1 MGKLKILQLF
11 PPVLNG
17 GTQQYIFRNLK
28 YLDKDKFEVDLLTQ
42 CRELCTSAEYK
53 RYGFGIK
60 LLPGIASQGREAFDN
75 EVRLILKEGYDVIHL
90 HTNIWT
96 GLRLEELA
104 MDALVPKVI
113 VHSHNAGMV
122 RGKDET
128 DELNEKKQAL
138 HNACRNA
145 ISPAYATDF
154 CACSCLAA
162 DWLYG
167 DNVPHDKVQILHNA
181 IEPERFGFQN
191 QKRREIR
198 ERLGVEELFLIGH
211 MGRYSYEK
219 NHEFLLEVFK
229 NVYDRNP
236 KVRLLLIGEGE
247 LKEQI
252 VKKAEAYDIKTAILF
267 IEWSDS
273 PQDYYQAMD
282 LFVLPS
288 RFEGLSLGLIEAQAA
303 GLKCIVSDAVPDEA
317 MITEQAIRVPLDFH
331 LWTERILDMMQP
343 YERADMR
350 EVIADKGYDIHAE
363 IKKIEEL
370 YQ

>member
-42 CRELCTSAEYK
+42 CRELCTSAEHK

-60 LLPGIASQGREAFDN
+60 LLPGIASQGRAVFDN

-96 GLRLEELA
+96 GLRLEQLA

-113 VHSHNAGMV
+113 VHSHNSGMF
-122 RGKDET
+122 RGKDEA
-128 DELNEKKQAL
+128 DEMIEKKLAI
-138 HNACRNA
+138 HNTCRNA

-154 CACSCLAA
+154 CACSCPAA

-191 QKRREIR
+191 QKRKEIR
-198 ERLGVEELFLIGH
+198 ERLGVEELFLLGH
-211 MGRYSYEK
+211 MGRYSYQK

-229 NVYDRNP
+229 NVFDRNP

-252 VKKAEAYDIKTAILF
+252 VKKAEAYDIKKAILF
-267 IEWSDS
+267 IEWTDS

-288 RFEGLSLGLIEAQAA
+288 RFEGLPLAFIEAQAA
-303 GLKCIVSDAVPDEA
+303 GLKCIASDEVTEEAVL
-317 MITEQAIRVPLDFH
+317 TEQAFRLPLECGI
-331 LWTERILDMMQP
+331 WAERILSLMHP
-343 YERADMR
+343 YERANMT
-350 EVIADKGYDIHAE
+350 AALAANGYDIHSE